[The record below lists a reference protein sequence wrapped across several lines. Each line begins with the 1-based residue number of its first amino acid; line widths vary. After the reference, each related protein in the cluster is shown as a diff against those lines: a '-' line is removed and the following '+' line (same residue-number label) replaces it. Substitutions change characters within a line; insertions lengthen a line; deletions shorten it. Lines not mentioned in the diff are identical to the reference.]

1 MNNQLISVNFNL
13 RNQKSKT
20 PTPIYLIVYLKGVDG
35 KKKQRKITTNQKI
48 LPVLWD
54 NKKQQPTLY
63 NNVIQ
68 LTEEQQVEQ
77 VNLFNNLL
85 RLKLEYLRKY
95 GYIPNNQSNLKLI
108 NKRNMTNN
116 IERINGAKRLQT
128 EIKLL
133 KDGLNEYAKERKLA
147 ASTKRRMGFV
157 VSHFIGW
164 VDKKNKRDSVKL
176 LLQPSFNEFM
186 EFQKKNTSAINA
198 NYDGRNLS
206 TLIKYIAGTVK
217 GGKYGIKEVTYTR
230 LKEEKGQIKCE
241 ILDKEIEQFKKV
253 EVVNKTE
260 QFYKDVFLL
269 MLATGQ
275 RISDTC
281 SLIKGQY
288 TVAKDGVIVL
298 PTQKCDTTAYIQP
311 THDVVEA
318 LESIKKYKNIKEKSV
333 TVNINGM
340 IKRLF
345 ERAGLNRVTPNKLE
359 LYKEVTSHM
368 AKHSLIYK

>member
-1 MNNQLISVNFNL
+1 
-13 RNQKSKT
+13 
-20 PTPIYLIVYLKGVDG
+20 
-35 KKKQRKITTNQKI
+35 
-48 LPVLWD
+48 
-54 NKKQQPTLY
+54 
-63 NNVIQ
+63 
-68 LTEEQQVEQ
+68 
-77 VNLFNNLL
+77 
-85 RLKLEYLRKY
+85 
-95 GYIPNNQSNLKLI
+95 
-108 NKRNMTNN
+108 MTNN
-116 IERINGAKRLQT
+116 IERINGAKRLPT
-128 EIKLL
+128 ASKLL
-133 KDGLNEYAKERKLA
+133 RDGLDEYAKERKLA
-147 ASTKRRMGFV
+147 NSTKRRMGFV
-157 VSHFIGW
+157 VNHFIDW

-176 LLQPSFNEFM
+176 LFQPSFNEFM
-186 EFQKKNTSAINA
+186 EHQKKNSTPINA
-198 NYDGRNLS
+198 NYDGRNLT

-241 ILDKEIEQFKKV
+241 ILDREIEQFKAV
-253 EVVNKTE
+253 EVKNKTE

-269 MLATGQ
+269 MLSTGQ

-298 PTQKCDTTAYIQP
+298 PTQKCNTTAYIQP

-359 LYKEVTSHM
+359 LYKEVTSHT
-368 AKHSLIYK
+368 ARHRKFRKYQLTNRLV